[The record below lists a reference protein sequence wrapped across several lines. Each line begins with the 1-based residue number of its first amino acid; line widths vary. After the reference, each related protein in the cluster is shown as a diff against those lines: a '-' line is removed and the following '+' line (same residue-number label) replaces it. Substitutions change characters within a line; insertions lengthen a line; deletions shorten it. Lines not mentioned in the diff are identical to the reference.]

1 MPLIFL
7 GVLLNTSAQLMLK
20 AGVNRLGQ
28 LDFAW
33 QRVISFCFEVAMNPY
48 IFTGLFFYVISV
60 VLWLLVLSKTEVSLA
75 YPMISLGY
83 VLNAVTAYYLFGESL
98 SVSRMAGIL
107 IILCGVYLIAR
118 S

>member
-7 GVLLNTSAQLMLK
+7 GVLLNTGAQLMLK
-20 AGVNRLGQ
+20 AGVNRMGQ

-33 QRVISFCFEVAMNPY
+33 QRLFSFCFEVAMNPY
-48 IFTGLFFYVISV
+48 ILTGLLFYVISV
-60 VLWLLVLSKTEVSLA
+60 VLWLLVLSRTEVSLA

-98 SVSRMAGIL
+98 TLSRMAGIL